1 MTLLRYAAVL
11 TGSVIAGVVIAGGG
25 AYLYLM
31 GYTPLFEERLH
42 HF

>member
-1 MTLLRYAAVL
+1 MLRFVAAVT
-11 TGSVIAGVVIAGGG
+11 TGTVLGLILAGGG

>member
-1 MTLLRYAAVL
+1 MKSAAVL
-11 TGSVIAGVVIAGGG
+11 AASVVAGVVLAWGG

-42 HF
+42 HV